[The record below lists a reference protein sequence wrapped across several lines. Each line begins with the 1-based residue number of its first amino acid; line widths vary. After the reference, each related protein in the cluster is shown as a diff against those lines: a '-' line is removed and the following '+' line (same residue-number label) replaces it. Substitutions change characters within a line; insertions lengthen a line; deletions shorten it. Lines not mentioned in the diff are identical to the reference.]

1 MDSVK
6 KSKAAPSPG
15 QVLARRVWA
24 VLIGLVG
31 AVLLGWLS
39 LVLVVLFP
47 IARWWLRAPEDDPAD
62 RESVRLFRGCASL
75 MGIPLEKPSWTVT
88 RQADGS
94 EQWAKKMVPTRVS
107 DHVTLRR
114 GRGGQIEEVTL
125 RCADR
130 FEAKEIG
137 RLTDQIRAVTGQQFI
152 CDRAAAYNRPVFRAV
167 PAMATGPEIPF
178 TRAHLDGLAWNE
190 LPLAVTDPGTPGARQ
205 LADGRWWLVIDM
217 TSHPHLLGTGV
228 TGVGKSVALSIVVA
242 TITLQHRRF
251 LEHAEASA
259 GATDPETGGAVL
271 ADGKGEGDFAH
282 HERTRGVLTVVEE
295 PEHIADAVDRVFRE
309 MCRRSDVRRRMR
321 REDGAE
327 PNFPPLYLNVDDWMN
342 VVDGIAG
349 SDDGMARLMTFFR
362 QTRRIA
368 QRGRSVRVFL
378 LVWHQCPESSADAS
392 DGLLGSL
399 PPPLD
404 RLLNVRIGLG
414 HHDGAA
420 SRTTFDSADVG
431 LLVDKATDAKSLPG
445 RGVFRIGSRIGR
457 IQFPYLSDPATLPA
471 GSDRRREIEA
481 MLPVWAEGEAA
492 AAWASTGQWWGPT
505 DAVSSDLG
513 DAELERLAAALVA
526 RRAAGPGN
534 AVPAPASSGPGLP
547 LREGHGSGEP
557 SRAASPPP
565 DC

>member
-1 MDSVK
+1 MDGVK
-6 KSKAAPSPG
+6 DSKAALSTS
-15 QVLARRVWA
+15 QVLVRRAWA

-31 AVLLGWLS
+31 AFLLGWLS
-39 LVLVVLFP
+39 LVLVGLFP
-47 IARWWLRAPEDDPAD
+47 LARWWLRAPEDDPAD
-62 RESVRLFRGCASL
+62 RESVRLFCGCASL

-94 EQWAKKMVPTRVS
+94 EQWVKKMVPTRVS

-130 FEAKEIG
+130 FEATNID
-137 RLTDQIRAVTGQQFI
+137 RLADQIRAVTGQQFI
-152 CDRAAAYNRPVFRAV
+152 CDRAAAYNRPVFRSV

-228 TGVGKSVALSIVVA
+228 TGVGKSVALSTFVA
-242 TITLQHRRF
+242 TIAVQHRRF
-251 LEHAEASA
+251 FEHSEAG
-259 GATDPETGGAVL
+259 GATDPWTGGAVL

-282 HERTRGVLTVVEE
+282 HERTRGVLRVVEE
-295 PEHIADAVDRVFRE
+295 PEDIAEAVDRVFRE

-327 PNFPPLYLNVDDWMN
+327 PNFPPLYLNVDDWMS
-342 VVDGIAG
+342 VVDGLAG
-349 SDDGMARLMTFFR
+349 SDDGMAQLMTFFR

-378 LVWHQCPESSADAS
+378 LIWHQCPENSTGAS
-392 DGLLGSL
+392 EGLLGSL
-399 PPPLD
+399 PPSLD

-420 SRTTFDSADVG
+420 SRTTFEGNDVG
-431 LLVDKATDAKSLPG
+431 LLVDKAKDAKSLPG

-457 IQFPYLSDPATLPA
+457 IQFPYLSDPARLPP

-492 AAWASTGQWWGPT
+492 AAWASTGRWWGPT
-505 DAVSSDLG
+505 GAVSSDLG

-526 RRAAGPGN
+526 RRATGSGN
-534 AVPAPASSGPGLP
+534 AGLVPSGPELP
-547 LREGHGSGEP
+547 LREGHGTGEP
-557 SRAASPPP
+557 AGAAVPPT

>member
-1 MDSVK
+1 MDSAK
-6 KSKAAPSPG
+6 DTKAAPSAS
-15 QVLARRVWA
+15 QVLVRRVWA

-31 AVLLGWLS
+31 AFLLGWLS
-39 LVLVVLFP
+39 LVLVGLIPV
-47 IARWWLRAPEDDPAD
+47 ARWWLRAPEDDPAD
-62 RESVRLFRGCASL
+62 REAVRLFRGCASL

-94 EQWAKKMVPTRVS
+94 EQWVKKMVPTRVS
-107 DHVTLRR
+107 EHVTLRR

-130 FEAKEIG
+130 FEAKDIG
-137 RLTDQIRAVTGQQFI
+137 RLANQIRAVTGQLFI
-152 CDRAAAYNRPVFRAV
+152 CDRAAAYNQPVFRSV

-178 TRAHLDGLAWNE
+178 TGAHLEGLAWNE

-217 TSHPHLLGTGV
+217 SSHPHLLGTGV
-228 TGVGKSVALSIVVA
+228 TGVGKSAALSTFIA
-242 TITLQHRRF
+242 TITLQHQSF
-251 LEHAEASA
+251 LEHAEAS
-259 GATDPETGGAVL
+259 GATDPVTGGVVL

-282 HERTRGVLTVVEE
+282 HERTRGVLTIVEE
-295 PEHIADAVDRVFRE
+295 PQDIADAVDRVFRE

-321 REDGAE
+321 REDAAE

-349 SDDGMARLMTFFR
+349 SDDGMARLMTFYR
-362 QTRRIA
+362 QARRIA

-378 LVWHQCPESSADAS
+378 VVWHQCPQSSTDAS
-392 DGLLGSL
+392 DGPPGSL

-414 HHDGAA
+414 HDGAA
-420 SRTTFDSADVG
+420 SGTTLDSNDAG
-431 LLVDKATDAKSLPG
+431 QLVDEAKDARPLPG
-445 RGVFRIGSRIGR
+445 RGVFRIGARIGR
-457 IQFPYLSDPATLPA
+457 IQFPYLADPTTLPA

-481 MLPVWAEGEAA
+481 MLPAWAEGEGA
-492 AAWASTGQWWGPT
+492 AAWASTGQWRGPT

-526 RRAAGPGN
+526 RRATGSGN
-534 AVPAPASSGPGLP
+534 AAPAPGGPELP
-547 LREGHGSGEP
+547 RRERHGAGAP
-557 SRAASPPP
+557 ARAAARPA
-565 DC
+565 DH